1 MVAESCLGDFHCR
14 TALAAVIFD
23 RILVVEIVIAL
34 GRAGLEIHVVPV
46 EIRLSTV
53 ETECTVS

>member
-1 MVAESCLGDFHCR
+1 VVAESCLRSFHRR
-14 TALAAVIFD
+14 TALGAVIFD

-53 ETECTVS
+53 